1 MHICMKHLSIVL
13 WKSYA
18 ATKKIQSSYHW
29 FKKLEE
35 SAFKEET
42 MPRPNAVYEDL
53 LTQILVLNYNFF
65 PYLTS
70 YYIYNPRDFK
80 YQAWHPL
87 VVQGV
92 CKNC

>member
-1 MHICMKHLSIVL
+1 MHETLEHRPLEVICRHP
-13 WKSYA
+13 
-18 ATKKIQSSYHW
+18 KKSSYHW

-80 YQAWHPL
+80 YR
-87 VVQGV
+87 V
-92 CKNC
+92 